1 MLLDEVL
8 AGTDAVDV
16 LPADAT
22 TISEDAVPAESATG
36 VLPLDALAVV
46 ATGSEIEP
54 DGTGGTE
61 EAAAAA
67 TAAALGTATG
77 AIAVSVIVPAF
88 AGSVMAGAVAVLVA
102 GAMPLA
108 ASVVVVAAGLELV
121 PPPQAASVRQK
132 SRGDM
137 LVVRIGM
144 MDFRSG

>member
-8 AGTDAVDV
+8 AGVTATGV

-22 TISEDAVPAESATG
+22 TMSEEAVPAESAAG
-36 VLPLDALAVV
+36 VPVLDTFVV
-46 ATGSEIEP
+46 VVTESDVA
-54 DGTGGTE
+54 GGME
-61 EAAAAA
+61 DVAAAEMAV
-67 TAAALGTATG
+67 ALGTAMG
-77 AIAVSVIVPAF
+77 AIAESVIVAVLAISVPAD
-88 AGSVMAGAVAVLVA
+88 AVALLAA

-108 ASVVVVAAGLELV
+108 ASVVVEAAGLELE